1 MFAMLHPLFVSF
13 VLPLVFLG
21 VGQSADPDPSLPPMA
36 GLIERYRADLGS
48 ISRFHDTPMSS
59 AALKHSE
66 AFHQHWLD
74 RLGEVDFESLDAD
87 NRAEH
92 VLLSEHLR
100 FEIDQAAYE
109 RAQLAE
115 IDPLV
120 PFVEP
125 LVSMLEAHRRMEPI
139 DARAAAQTLDDLSSR
154 IEQATSSLAKAEG
167 ERDRV
172 LARRAAIQLDR
183 LAWAMRRWYS
193 FYSGYD
199 PMFSWWCEEPYD
211 ACATALRKHAETLRE
226 TVAGITAREDP
237 VIGDPVGRDVL
248 LRMLEHEMIAYSPQ
262 ELITIAERE
271 YAWCLEQMLAASR
284 ELGFG
289 DDWKAALEHV
299 RDRHVEPG
307 KQPAMIA
314 EMAHEAVAFLEVRDL
329 ITVPEL
335 AKTTWRMSMMSPE
348 RQKVSPYFLGGETII
363 VSYPTASMEHEDKLA
378 SMRGNNRHF
387 ARAVVHHELIPGHH
401 LQNFM
406 LDRYRTH
413 RRLFYTPFWIEG
425 WALYWEMRLWDLGFA
440 QSAQD
445 RIGMLFWRMHRCA
458 RIIFSL
464 RFHLGEMTA
473 AEAVDYLVENVG
485 HLRRNATAEV
495 RRSVNGDYPPLYQ
508 AAYMLGGLQV
518 RALHEELV
526 VNGDMTDKQFHD
538 AVLRHGPIPI
548 EMLRAILREEEIAPD
563 AGASWRFAG

>member
-1 MFAMLHPLFVSF
+1 MLHTL
-13 VLPLVFLG
+13 LVFVVLTA
-21 VGQSADPDPSLPPMA
+21 SLADPDPTLAPSA
-36 GLIERYRADLGS
+36 GHIERYRADLGS
-48 ISRFHDTPMSS
+48 VRRFHDTPMSV
-59 AALKHSE
+59 AALEQSV
-66 AFHQHWLD
+66 AFHRAWLD
-74 RLGEVDFESLDAD
+74 RLGQADFGAMDVD

-92 VLLSEHLR
+92 VMLAEHLR

-115 IDPLV
+115 IEPLAPFTQPLV
-120 PFVEP
+120 TMV
-125 LVSMLEAHRRMEPI
+125 EAHRQMEAI
-139 DARAAAQTLDDLSSR
+139 DPRKAAEALNELAPR
-154 IEQATSSLAKAEG
+154 IAEATGQLEEAKT

-183 LAWAMRRWYS
+183 LAWALRRWYS
-193 FYSGYD
+193 FYDGYD
-199 PMFSWWCEEPYD
+199 PLFSWWCEKPYR
-211 ACATALRKHAETLRE
+211 ACADALRKHSEALRE
-226 TVAGITAREDP
+226 AVAGITAQEDP

-248 LRMLEHEMIAYSPQ
+248 LRMLEHEMIAYSPE
-262 ELITIAERE
+262 ELIAIAERE
-271 YAWCLEQMLAASR
+271 YAWCLEQMLEASR

-289 DDWKAALEHV
+289 EDWKAALEHV
-299 RDRHVEPG
+299 RDQHVAPG
-307 KQPAMIA
+307 EQPAMIA
-314 EMAHEAVAFLEVRDL
+314 EMAHEAVAFLEDRDL
-329 ITVPEL
+329 ITVPDL

-348 RQKVSPYFLGGETII
+348 RQQVSPYFLGGETII

-387 ARAVVHHELIPGHH
+387 SRAVVHHELIPGHH

-425 WALYWEMRLWDLGFA
+425 WALYWEMKLWDLGFA
-440 QSAQD
+440 QGPED
-445 RIGMLFWRMHRCA
+445 EVGMLFWRMHRCA

-464 RFHLGEMTA
+464 RFHLGEITA

-508 AAYMLGGLQV
+508 AAYMLGGLQI

-526 VNGDMTDKQFHD
+526 VNSDMTDKQFHD

-548 EMLRAILREEEIAPD
+548 EMLRAILREDDIERD
-563 AGASWRFAG
+563 AKASWRFAD